1 MTLIHSANEN
11 FSFSER
17 EAPLDTSSAASVAP
31 CETDRQRNCGMT
43 EPGDFDPDTIT
54 VSGQHFIDG
63 ALTSAGDP
71 EMEVRRPSDNRRFG
85 VTYDASSGTVDRAVE
100 SAAKAF
106 KTSGWADQPPRERA
120 RVLRRWA
127 ETIEAKAEELAR
139 IESAGSTRLISET
152 RLRDVFVGADLIRY
166 YAEYADKLDG
176 VLTPTG
182 SNALS
187 LVVNEPYGVVAAI
200 VPWNFP
206 LINACMKIAPALAAG
221 NALVLKPSEMTPFSL
236 AALAATSVAAGL
248 PKGILNVVNGEGS
261 KAGAALVRHPKVR
274 KISFTGSTATGACI
288 MADAA
293 ASGVKPVVMELGG
306 KSPVVVFAD
315 AADLEAVA
323 RNVLRAFTYNG
334 GQVCTSG
341 SRLVVA
347 RKIKD
352 ELIGRV
358 AMLARDTKAG
368 PTWRT
373 GSSLPPVISDKQFR
387 RIESLIQAS
396 LAEGAHL
403 VSGGRRVDSQNQ
415 GAYLEPTI
423 LDEVKPGM
431 TAHREEFFGPVLSVQ
446 SFEEVD
452 EAIELADHPVY
463 GLAASIFTSD
473 INKALRLSRAIEA
486 GTVWVNQHGRPAD
499 LAPPAGGYKGS
510 GFGKDW
516 GRAGIEGY
524 LRQKAIWFAQN

>member
-1 MTLIHSANEN
+1 MNDIGN
-11 FSFSER
+11 
-17 EAPLDTSSAASVAP
+17 
-31 CETDRQRNCGMT
+31 
-43 EPGDFDPDTIT
+43 FDPDSVA
-54 VSGQHFIDG
+54 VSGEHFIDG
-63 ALTSAGDP
+63 AFTSAGDP
-71 EMEVRRPSDNRRFG
+71 ELEVRRPSDSRAFG
-85 VTYDASSGTVDRAVE
+85 ITYDASDATVDRAVE
-100 SAAKAF
+100 AAARAF
-106 KTSGWADQPPRERA
+106 KSSGWASQPPRERG

-127 ETIEAKAEELAR
+127 EAIEAKAEDLAR
-139 IESAGSTRLISET
+139 IESIGSTRLITET
-152 RLRDVFVGADLIRY
+152 RARDVLVAADLIRY
-166 YAEYADKLDG
+166 YAEYADKLEG
-176 VLTPTG
+176 TITPTG
-182 SNALS
+182 ANALS
-187 LVVNEPYGVVAAI
+187 LVVSEPYGVVGAI

-221 NALVLKPSEMTPFSL
+221 NAVVLKPSEMTPFSL
-236 AALAATSVAAGL
+236 AALVSLSVAAGL
-248 PKGILNVVNGEGS
+248 PNGIVNVINGEGS
-261 KAGAALVRHPKVR
+261 NAGAALVRHPKVR
-274 KISFTGSTATGACI
+274 KISFTGSTATGARI

-315 AADLEAVA
+315 AADLDAVA

-334 GQVCTSG
+334 GQVCTAG

-352 ELIGRV
+352 EVVERV
-358 AMLARDTKAG
+358 ARLAHDAKAG

-373 GSSLPPVISDKQFR
+373 DSTLPPVISDKQFH
-387 RIESLIQAS
+387 RIENLISAS
-396 LAEGAHL
+396 VAEGARL
-403 VSGGRRVDSQNQ
+403 IAGGRRVESRND

-446 SFEEVD
+446 TFDDVEEAVQ
-452 EAIELADHPVY
+452 LAGHPVY
-463 GLAASIFTSD
+463 GLAASVFTAD

>member
-1 MTLIHSANEN
+1 MT
-11 FSFSER
+11 
-17 EAPLDTSSAASVAP
+17 DV
-31 CETDRQRNCGMT
+31 
-43 EPGDFDPDTIT
+43 GDFDPDTLA
-54 VSGQHFIDG
+54 VSGEHFIDG

-71 EMEVRRPSDNRRFG
+71 ELEVRRPSDNRPFG
-85 VTYDASSGTVDRAVE
+85 VTYQASDATVDRAVE
-100 SAAKAF
+100 AAAKAF
-106 KTSGWADQPPRERA
+106 KSSGWADQPPRERA

-127 ETIEAKAEELAR
+127 EAIEAKAEDLAR
-139 IESAGSTRLISET
+139 IESAGSTRLINET
-152 RLRDVFVGADLIRY
+152 RLRDVLVAADLIRY
-166 YAEYADKLDG
+166 YAEYADKLEG
-176 VLTPTG
+176 VITPTG
-182 SNALS
+182 AKALS
-187 LVVNEPYGVVAAI
+187 LVVNEPYGVVGAI

-236 AALAATSVAAGL
+236 AKLVGLSVAVGL
-248 PKGILNVVNGEGS
+248 PKGIVNVVNGEGS

-274 KISFTGSTATGACI
+274 KISFTGSTATGARI
-288 MADAA
+288 MAEAA
-293 ASGVKPVVMELGG
+293 ASGVKPVIMELGG

-334 GQVCTSG
+334 GQVCTAG
-341 SRLVVA
+341 SRLVIA
-347 RKIKD
+347 RKIND
-352 ELIGRV
+352 ELVGRV
-358 AMLARDTKAG
+358 AKLAQDAKAG

-373 GSSLPPVISDKQFR
+373 DSSLPPVISDKQFR
-387 RIESLIQAS
+387 RIENLINAS
-396 LAEGAHL
+396 VAEGARL
-403 VSGGRRVDSQNQ
+403 IAGGRRVDSRNA

-423 LDEVKPGM
+423 LDEIKPGM

-446 SFEEVD
+446 SFEDIE

-463 GLAASIFTSD
+463 GLAASVFTSD

-486 GTVWVNQHGRPAD
+486 GTVWINQHGRPAD
-499 LAPPAGGYKGS
+499 LAPPAGGHKGS

>member
-1 MTLIHSANEN
+1 MIDVGN
-11 FSFSER
+11 FE
-17 EAPLDTSSAASVAP
+17 PDSVV
-31 CETDRQRNCGMT
+31 
-43 EPGDFDPDTIT
+43 
-54 VSGQHFIDG
+54 VSGEHFIDG
-63 ALTSAGDP
+63 TFTSAGDP
-71 EMEVRRPSDNRRFG
+71 ELEVRRPSDSRHFG
-85 VTYDASSGTVDRAVE
+85 VTYDASDTTVDRAVE

-106 KTSGWADQPPRERA
+106 KNSGWADQPPRERA

-127 ETIEAKAEELAR
+127 EAIEANAEDLAR
-139 IESAGSTRLISET
+139 IESAGSTRLITET
-152 RLRDVFVGADLIRY
+152 RVRDVLVAADLIRY
-166 YAEYADKLDG
+166 YAEYADKLEG
-176 VLTPTG
+176 IITPTG
-182 SNALS
+182 ANALS
-187 LVVNEPYGVVAAI
+187 LVVNEPYGVVGAI

-236 AALAATSVAAGL
+236 AALVGLSVAAGL
-248 PKGILNVVNGEGS
+248 PKGIVNVVNGEGP

-274 KISFTGSTATGACI
+274 KISFTGSTATGARI

-323 RNVLRAFTYNG
+323 RNVVRAFTYNG
-334 GQVCTSG
+334 GQVCTAG

-352 ELIGRV
+352 ELVGRV
-358 AMLARDTKAG
+358 AKLAHDAKAG
-368 PTWRT
+368 PTWRADST
-373 GSSLPPVISDKQFR
+373 LPPVISDKQFH
-387 RIESLIQAS
+387 RIENLINAS
-396 LAEGAHL
+396 VAEGALL
-403 VSGGRRVDSQNQ
+403 VAGGRRVDSRNA

-446 SFEEVD
+446 SFEKIE
-452 EAIELADHPVY
+452 EAAQLADHPVY
-463 GLAASIFTSD
+463 GLAASVFTAD

>member
-1 MTLIHSANEN
+1 MILIHSANEN
-11 FSFSER
+11 FSFSR
-17 EAPLDTSSAASVAP
+17 RKARLDTSSRVSSP
-31 CETDRQRNCGMT
+31 CIETDRQRNSGMS
-43 EPGDFDPDTIT
+43 ELGDFDPDTIN
-54 VSGQHFIDG
+54 VSGEHFIDG
-63 ALTSAGDP
+63 ALTRACDP
-71 EMEVRRPSDNRRFG
+71 ELEVLRPSDHRRLG
-85 VTYDASSGTVDRAVE
+85 ITYDASESTVDRAVE
-100 SAAKAF
+100 SAAEAF
-106 KTSGWADQPPRERA
+106 KSSGWADQPPRERA

-127 ETIEAKAEELAR
+127 EAIEANAETLAR
-139 IESAGSTRLISET
+139 IESAGSTRLINET
-152 RLRDVFVGADLIRY
+152 RLRDVLVGADLIRY
-166 YAEYADKLDG
+166 YAEYADKLEG
-176 VLTPTG
+176 AITPTG
-182 SNALS
+182 AKALS
-187 LVVNEPYGVVAAI
+187 LVVNEPYGVVGAI

-236 AALAATSVAAGL
+236 AALARLSLAAGL
-248 PKGILNVVNGEGS
+248 PKGILNVVNGEGP

-274 KISFTGSTATGACI
+274 KISFTGSTATGARI

-306 KSPVVVFAD
+306 KSPIVVFAD
-315 AADLEAVA
+315 AADLDAVA

-334 GQVCTSG
+334 GQVCTAG

-347 RKIKD
+347 RKVKD
-352 ELIGRV
+352 ELVGRV
-358 AMLARDTKAG
+358 AKLAGEAKAG

-373 GSSLPPVISDKQFR
+373 DSSLPPVISAKQLQ
-387 RIESLIQAS
+387 RIESLIHAS
-396 LAEGAHL
+396 VAEGAR
-403 VSGGRRVDSQNQ
+403 VVTGGGRVDSRTE
-415 GAYLEPTI
+415 GAYLAPTI
-423 LDEVKPGM
+423 LDEVKAGM

-463 GLAASIFTSD
+463 GLAASVFTSD
-473 INKALRLSRAIEA
+473 IDKALRLSRAIEA